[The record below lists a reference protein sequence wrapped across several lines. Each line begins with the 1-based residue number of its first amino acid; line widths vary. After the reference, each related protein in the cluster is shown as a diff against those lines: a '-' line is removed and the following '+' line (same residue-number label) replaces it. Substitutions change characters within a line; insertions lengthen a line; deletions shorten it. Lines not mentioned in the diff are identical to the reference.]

1 MTILTFPHIH
11 RNIHRNIY
19 RTYTVIHT
27 VIHTVIYLNTI
38 TSTDNDMDL
47 TNTIIAVLAFLC
59 GILVSVLMLVAAL
72 AQYRRTLAKKLAS
85 EREQY
90 LAALREVESKP
101 KEQRFARPEIRRRF
115 LPLDFVTVQINDEA
129 SKYHEME
136 GIVLEAY
143 PNSTYR
149 IMVNGYE
156 MLMPGI
162 FLIPMERLRNKK
174 GDAEGGVG
182 KTKPGN

>member
-1 MTILTFPHIH
+1 
-11 RNIHRNIY
+11 
-19 RTYTVIHT
+19 
-27 VIHTVIYLNTI
+27 
-38 TSTDNDMDL
+38 MDL

-59 GILVSVLMLVAAL
+59 GILASVLMLVAAL
-72 AQYRRTLAKKLAS
+72 AQYRRTLAKKMAS

-90 LAALREVESKP
+90 LAALREAESRP
-101 KEQRFARPEIRRRF
+101 AEQRFARPEIRRRF
-115 LPLDFVTVQINDEA
+115 LPLDFVTVQINDET

-162 FLIPMERLRNKK
+162 FLVPMERLRNKK
-174 GDAEGGVG
+174 GGAEGGVG